1 MRQAARHLLSGLVL
15 ATAAWGAVIAAPA
28 VDLQADAALEDRVKR
43 VSAELR
49 CLVCQNQSL
58 ADSHADLALDLK
70 HQVREQLQAGRSD
83 DEVMRYMTERY
94 GDFVRYR
101 PVWKPATLL
110 LWLGP
115 ALLLLALGALAWRQL
130 AAHARQHEGGDD
142 DSARSSDAPADALAD
157 VRGDANAHANA
168 NASTAVT
175 ADLSA
180 AAAPVPAAP
189 ARSTP
194 PPPGSPPAP
203 PPRS

>member
-1 MRQAARHLLSGLVL
+1 MTMAVRHLLVGLVL
-15 ATAAWGAVIAAPA
+15 TAFALCAAVAAPA
-28 VDLQADAALEDRVKR
+28 VDLQTDAALEDRVKR

-70 HQVREQLQAGRSD
+70 RQVREQLQAGRSD
-83 DEVMRYMTERY
+83 DEVMHYMTERY

-115 ALLLLALGALAWRQL
+115 ALLLLALAALAWRQL
-130 AAHARQHEGGDD
+130 AAHARPGDD
-142 DSARSSDAPADALAD
+142 RDDSDEDDVAAPDAGVSSAAAP
-157 VRGDANAHANA
+157 
-168 NASTAVT
+168 
-175 ADLSA
+175 A
-180 AAAPVPAAP
+180 AAAPG
-189 ARSTP
+189 RSMP
-194 PPPGSPPAP
+194 PPPGSPPAL